1 MTMLDLTTLN
11 FIWPRMLWLLA
22 SVPFLALAYWV
33 MNARR
38 SRVGRRYINLE
49 FVGEPRLLAAAGVA
63 VAAGAAGTA
72 GVATGAMQPSRLAR
86 WRRHIPPVLTLLA
99 LVSLFIAVARPQAV
113 ILLPTRVETIMIAI
127 DMSGSMRADDVKPTR
142 LAAAQA
148 AAKAFME
155 DQPRQMRVGVVSV
168 AAAAA
173 VVQAPTTNREDVAKA
188 IDRLQPQRGTALGS
202 AIVISLATLLP
213 GSGIDVAQLVG
224 DGNPPPQTVG
234 PPKPPEP
241 KKPVVAAGSN
251 TAAAI
256 VLVSDG
262 ASNTGPDPIK
272 MAALAADHGVR
283 VFTVGIGTPEG
294 ATVSVDGF
302 SLRVRLE
309 EEQLKKIAATSSGEY
324 FRASSTGDLKK
335 IYKYISTSMAMEK
348 SHMTEVTALFVAL
361 GALLA
366 MTAGLMSM
374 AWYNRVV

>member
-1 MTMLDLTTLN
+1 MIDITTLN
-11 FIWPRMLWLLA
+11 FIWPRLLWLLA
-22 SVPFLALAYWV
+22 SVPVLALVYV
-33 MNARR
+33 ILNARR

-49 FVGEPRLLAAAGVA
+49 FVGEPRLVAAAGIA
-63 VAAGAAGTA
+63 VAAGAAGMALPGTGQRA
-72 GVATGAMQPSRLAR
+72 GRLAR
-86 WRRHIPPVLTLLA
+86 WRNHIPPILTLLA
-99 LVSLFIAVARPQAV
+99 LVSLFVAVARPQAV
-113 ILLPTRVETIMIAI
+113 ILIPTRVETIMLAI
-127 DMSGSMRADDVKPTR
+127 DMSGSMRATDVKPTR
-142 LAAAQA
+142 MGAAQA

-173 VVQAPTTNREDVAKA
+173 VVQAPTTNREDVAQA

-202 AIVISLATLLP
+202 GIVIALATLLP
-213 GSGIDVAQLVG
+213 GSGIDVAKLVG
-224 DGNPPPQTVG
+224 DGMPPPPSVG

-241 KKPVVAAGSN
+241 KKPVVPAGSN

-256 VLVSDG
+256 VLVTDG

-272 MAALAADHGVR
+272 MAELAAEHGVR

-294 ATVSVDGF
+294 GTVSVDGF

-324 FRASSTGDLKK
+324 FRASTAGDLKK
-335 IYKYISTSMAMEK
+335 IYKYISASMAMEK
-348 SHMTEVTALFVAL
+348 SHMTEVTALFVAI

-366 MTAGLMSM
+366 MVAGLLSM

>member
-1 MTMLDLTTLN
+1 MMMLDITTLN
-11 FIWPRMLWLLA
+11 FIWPRLLWLLA

-49 FVGEPRLLAAAGVA
+49 FVGEPQLLAAAGVA
-63 VAAGAAGTA
+63 VAAGAAGTI
-72 GVATGAMQPSRLAR
+72 GSTPSQPSRLVR
-86 WRRHIPPVLTLLA
+86 WRRHFPPILTLLA

-113 ILLPTRVETIMIAI
+113 ILLPTRVETIMLAI
-127 DMSGSMRADDVKPTR
+127 DMSGSMRATDVKPTR
-142 LAAAQA
+142 MVAAQA

-173 VVQAPTTNREDVAKA
+173 VVQAPTTNREDVAQA

-202 AIVISLATLLP
+202 GIVIALSTLLP
-213 GSGIDVAQLVG
+213 GSGIEVAKLVG
-224 DGNPPPQTVG
+224 DGMPPPPSIG

-241 KKPVVAAGSN
+241 KKPAVPAGSN

-256 VLVSDG
+256 VLVTDG
-262 ASNTGPDPIK
+262 ASNTGPDPVK
-272 MAALAADHGVR
+272 MAELAAEHGVR

-324 FRASSTGDLKK
+324 FRASSSGDLKK
-335 IYKYISTSMAMEK
+335 IYKYISASMAMEK

-366 MTAGLMSM
+366 MVAGLMSM